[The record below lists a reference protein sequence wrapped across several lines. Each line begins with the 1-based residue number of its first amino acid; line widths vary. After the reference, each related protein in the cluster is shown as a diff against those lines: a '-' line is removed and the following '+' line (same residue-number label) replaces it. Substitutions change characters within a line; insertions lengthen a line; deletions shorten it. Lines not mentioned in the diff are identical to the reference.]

1 MLVSNVT
8 AAKPATG
15 GALSVAPLSTTL
27 PTTANGALDNAFK
40 NMGYIS
46 EDGLEHDMSRSTQ
59 SIKAWGG
66 DIVLD
71 IQDEKTD
78 DYNFTLIEALN
89 VDVLKLVY
97 GDSNVS
103 GALATGITI
112 NANAT
117 ELPSQE
123 FVFDM
128 IMRDGALKR
137 IVIPNGRI
145 INVSEV
151 TYSDSDAV
159 GYACQLRAYPD
170 ASENTHYEYILK
182 A

>member
-15 GALSVAPLSTTL
+15 GALSVAPLATTL

-46 EDGLEHDMSRSTQ
+46 EDGLTHDMSRSTQ

-89 VDVLKLVY
+89 ADVLKLVH
-97 GDSNVS
+97 GDTNVT
-103 GALATGITI
+103 GALATGISIT
-112 NANAT
+112 ANAK